1 MNQKM
6 KIKKYFRYFAGLLPL
21 SLLAACASDSV
32 LDDPVVSDEVP
43 AEITLTLTVPPET
56 QVELGTRAADPA
68 VASLTV
74 LCYDKDGKGL
84 STKRFTTGWQ
94 LNNGTYSMTVPIH
107 KLTNSVQV
115 VTNVGADKLPDNSA
129 GAPNLSSI
137 AVSDPAAG
145 VLWGSSKLS
154 NLISNNS
161 KMTLLRANAKASVK
175 MDAADKGFTIT
186 GVGAYGTASTGVIA
200 PVSANTLTD
209 ASGVVTGVKSPSLPA
224 GVAYTYK
231 SGMKGASDEVAIFET
246 PAQSGS
252 DCARV
257 IVKIKY
263 DGVEGYYPVAFRT
276 REINPTWASQ
286 HPGQTPA
293 GSEIDNAYIYTPV
306 PVLRNYHY
314 IVTVKEVRAKGWT
327 SYDEACKAEPDNR
340 LTVEI
345 TERDEA
351 ITDIIATRDYMLG
364 IGGDVTCDYAA
375 GTVSFDVVTSYT
387 GQLSA
392 TSSQSWAHVDGAN
405 LQWGNPT
412 AVTGLTSGA
421 HSNGRRF
428 HATLK
433 VDENGSSIS
442 SREAV
447 ITVSAGELTRSFKVI
462 QLAHD
467 LKRDPR
473 RKVIAEGLGI
483 VVNDYFNWI
492 DNTCKGLLPEQNR
505 GAERNQGLHFASVN
519 NRTMTYKIPKLSG
532 DVKGNVSGG
541 FSVTEQ
547 SGYWVVKANNQ
558 ATPTIEIGS
567 FTVKSANG
575 DIVYPLY
582 RTGVFHELTQ
592 STANWQLPGHE
603 VYGWFYYEVVKVNG
617 HYILDRNLGT
627 SSNAPY
633 TSTAA
638 SLRGNVDAR
647 GAYMAI
653 SRAKSTG
660 SYVSTVLNLSGLK
673 IPTEADVKAWAGD
686 SWTNK
691 LTNVSANGETT
702 KILALSTTGSK
713 VTGNVIYFPHAGYYE
728 GEVPNNEAYV
738 NFWTSS
744 LLTGSQGYS
753 PSSPEYGYWFKMFSA
768 TDSYV
773 SNNPFTNMRLCTGV
787 EGEVPNEYSL
797 FRYAPIRL
805 SYN

>member
-1 MNQKM
+1 MIQMM
-6 KIKKYFRYFAGLLPL
+6 KFKKYFRYFAGLLPL

-32 LDDPVVSDEVP
+32 LDDPTVVDEVP

-84 STKRFTTGWQ
+84 STKRFTSGWQ

-115 VTNVGADKLPDNSA
+115 VTNVGADKLPDNA
-129 GAPNLSSI
+129 NGAPALSSI
-137 AVSDPAAG
+137 TISDPQAG

-154 NLISNNS
+154 GLISNNS

-175 MDAADKGFTIT
+175 MDAAAKGFTIT
-186 GVGAYGTASTGVIA
+186 GIGAYGTAATGVVA
-200 PVSANTLTD
+200 PTSANSVAD
-209 ASGVVTGVKSPSLPA
+209 ASGAVTGVKAPTLPA

-231 SGMKGASDEVAIFET
+231 SGMKGAADEVALFET
-246 PAQSGS
+246 PAQSGN

-276 REINPTWASQ
+276 REINPTWSTQ

-293 GSEIDNAYIYTPV
+293 GSEIENAYIYTPV

-405 LQWGNPT
+405 LQWGSAT
-412 AVTGLTSGA
+412 TVTGLPSGA
-421 HSNGRRF
+421 HSTGRRF

-433 VDENGSSIS
+433 VDENGSSVS

-447 ITVSAGELTRSFKVI
+447 ITVRAGELTRSFKVI

-473 RKVIAEGLGI
+473 RKVIAEGLGS
-483 VVNDYFNWI
+483 VVNDYFDWI

-505 GAERNQGLHFASVN
+505 GAERNQGLHFAAVN

-532 DVKGNVSGG
+532 DTKGAVSGD

-547 SGYWVVKANNQ
+547 NGYWVVKANNL
-558 ATPTIEIGS
+558 ATPKIEIGS
-567 FTVKSANG
+567 LTINSSNG
-575 DIVYPLY
+575 VIVYPLY
-582 RTGVFHELTQ
+582 RTGVFHELT
-592 STANWQLPGHE
+592 SNTANWQLPGHE
-603 VYGWFYYEVVKVNG
+603 IYGWFYYEVVKVNG
-617 HYILDRNLGT
+617 RYVLDRNLGAST
-627 SSNAPY
+627 NAPY
-633 TSTAA
+633 TSTVA
-638 SLRGNVDAR
+638 SLHGNADAC
-647 GAYMAI
+647 GVYMAI
-653 SRAKSTG
+653 SRTKNEG
-660 SYVSTVLNLSGLK
+660 SYVSKALNLSGLV
-673 IPTEADVKAWAGD
+673 IPTEADVKAWASGG
-686 SWTNK
+686 WTNK
-691 LTNVSANGETT
+691 LTDVSANGETT
-702 KILALSTTGSK
+702 KILALNTTDSK
-713 VTGNVIYFPHAGYYE
+713 VSGNVIYFPHAGYYE
-728 GEVPNNEAYV
+728 ADVPNNEAYV
-738 NFWTSS
+738 NFWTST

-773 SNNPFTNMRLCTGV
+773 SSNPFTNMRICTGV
-787 EGEVPNEYSL
+787 EGEEPNEYSL